1 MKTVLLVDDEKRMLD
16 LLDLYISPHGYKCV
30 KKQTGVEAITF
41 LESEKADLV
50 ILDVMMPEMDGWT
63 TCKKVREIS
72 DVPVIMLTARHG
84 KAAVVKGLQE
94 GADDYVTKP
103 FDSRE
108 LLARIRTNL
117 RRIENTQSNFS
128 VSDDKKLQRHL
139 LAIMFTD
146 MTDYSKKMNQD
157 EILALRLL
165 QDHNKIMNESIL
177 NYKGRVIEIIG
188 DAFLAAFE
196 SAIDCLNCCIYIR
209 ERFEEYNSAKP
220 KFEKIKIRT
229 GLHVGDVIEYEGKLK
244 GDALNITARFQ
255 ELAEPGSIYISEN
268 FYLIIRGKTKVEL
281 KKLKTVRLKHIKGDC
296 NIYTV

>member
-1 MKTVLLVDDEKRMLD
+1 MKKILVIEDDPAISLGLAMFLKGENFDVIKSDDGRLGYELALREKPE
-16 LLDLYISPHGYKCV
+16 I
-30 KKQTGVEAITF
+30 I
-41 LESEKADLV
+41 
-50 ILDVMMPEMDGWT
+50 ILDVNLPSMDGIQV
-63 TCKKVREIS
+63 CRMLRENGFQN
-72 DVPVIMLTARHG
+72 PVIILTS
-84 KAAVVKGLQE
+84 KAEKIDKVVGLE
-94 GADDYVTKP
+94 IGADDYVTKP

-165 QDHNKIMNESIL
+165 KDHNKIMNESIL

-209 ERFEEYNSAKP
+209 ERFEEYNTPWWRTRSSAKP
-220 KFEKIKIRT
+220 SSRS
-229 GLHVGDVIEYEGKLK
+229 
-244 GDALNITARFQ
+244 APSARSTA
-255 ELAEPGSIYISEN
+255 ASAAG
-268 FYLIIRGKTKVEL
+268 VM
-281 KKLKTVRLKHIKGDC
+281 TVP
-296 NIYTV
+296 